1 MSYNIQEKDGIIV
14 IEIPTRLDASNS
26 QELKDIIAKYVADK
40 KYKFIIDLTNT
51 EFIDSSGLGA
61 IVSKIAHCRANGGD
75 VKIVVTNDR
84 IKEIFNITHLDKVLK
99 EFKTV
104 QEALEEFNNTKNE

>member
-1 MSYNIQEKDGIIV
+1 MGFNYYEKDGVIV
-14 IEIPTRLDASNS
+14 IDIPQRLDASNS
-26 QELKDIIAKYVADK
+26 QELKDLLAKYVSDK
-40 KYKFIIDLTNT
+40 KYKYVMNLSNT

-75 VKIVVTNDR
+75 VKIVVTNER

-99 EFKTV
+99 EYKTV
-104 QEALEEFNNTKNE
+104 DEALGSF